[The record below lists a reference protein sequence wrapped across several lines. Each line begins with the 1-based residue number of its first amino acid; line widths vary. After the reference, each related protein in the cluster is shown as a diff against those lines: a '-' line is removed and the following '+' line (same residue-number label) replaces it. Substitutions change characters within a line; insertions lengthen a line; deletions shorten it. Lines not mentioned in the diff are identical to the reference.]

1 MASFKNYVFH
11 PLPDLGSQ
19 HRLPSLG
26 PCSIAH
32 KISPGFSKRLISPDG
47 RISPTAQSQLRA
59 AFASML
65 MRYLDRQDYLF
76 AEASTVYLQDPEGVL
91 LRPIRARLDSELA
104 PTWNN
109 FVQMLI
115 TQADSVDE
123 EVCLDDARLE
133 LGIIDEQNPI
143 RAVFVW
149 DIRNVGDD
157 AFLPNGIIFGAH
169 VDGFSVVIDLL
180 ADSALI
186 SASTIEILAAQVSVT
201 LDAIISSPN
210 SPPKTPQN
218 ALPSPLLSCA
228 PQTCDLDHEHLV
240 LEWLFDH
247 AAKRPDAIAHEIYA
261 SMDKPPRLLTYGE
274 YNRQSNILARWLVTN
289 GIHVEDKVALCS
301 LRTSHFYIIM
311 AAILKAGGCYVSID
325 PELPAERKRFIV
337 EDSGARWVFAAPE
350 DASIFGDVAIPT
362 TTDFMERLEAD
373 FNDSNI
379 CLATLSSL
387 AYLLYTSGTTG
398 NPKGCLL
405 THRGL
410 YWAMDAFCAL
420 PKPVTNPDTDK
431 RLALASTAFDVHIS
445 EIVQSWCL
453 GSRLVSAPRF
463 ELLTQLRQH
472 IISIG
477 VTHIGMVPSMIEA
490 LLESPEGLPIKYL
503 VSGGEKITD
512 SLLKKW
518 SARADLV
525 LANFYG
531 PTEATI
537 GCTSRQIGMNDRK
550 ENIGRAF
557 PSCSAYVVDRDLN
570 TVPLGCPGELV
581 ISGPLVA
588 RGYHNLPDVT
598 SKVFIDYPSPGCKA
612 YRTGDLVRMM
622 PDHSIEIMGRIDSQ
636 VKYRGVRIETEG
648 ISSILQAAGADKKLT
663 VSTFI
668 TTHPAVGAQELLV
681 SFFALGNDV
690 SVVDRR
696 SSIPSLVQTDDAKAL
711 VQTLKAAVQVQLPA
725 YMRPAY
731 ILPVE
736 FIPLSLNGKTDTKV
750 LARVFRSLDMRALL
764 GN

>member
-1 MASFKNYVFH
+1 M
-11 PLPDLGSQ
+11 
-19 HRLPSLG
+19 
-26 PCSIAH
+26 
-32 KISPGFSKRLISPDG
+32 
-47 RISPTAQSQLRA
+47 
-59 AFASML
+59 
-65 MRYLDRQDYLF
+65 
-76 AEASTVYLQDPEGVL
+76 
-91 LRPIRARLDSELA
+91 
-104 PTWNN
+104 
-109 FVQMLI
+109 
-115 TQADSVDE
+115 
-123 EVCLDDARLE
+123 
-133 LGIIDEQNPI
+133 
-143 RAVFVW
+143 
-149 DIRNVGDD
+149 
-157 AFLPNGIIFGAH
+157 
-169 VDGFSVVIDLL
+169 
-180 ADSALI
+180 
-186 SASTIEILAAQVSVT
+186 
-201 LDAIISSPN
+201 
-210 SPPKTPQN
+210 PQN

-228 PQTCDLDHEHLV
+228 PRTCDLDREHLV

-247 AAKRPDAIAHEIYA
+247 AAKRPDAIAHEIYT
-261 SMDKPPRLLTYGE
+261 SMEKPPFLLTYGE
-274 YNRQSNILARWLVTN
+274 YNRQSNILARWLVAN
-289 GIHVEDKVALCS
+289 GIHIEDKVALCS
-301 LRTSHFYIIM
+301 PRTPHFYIIM

-325 PELPAERKRFIV
+325 PELPTERKRFIV
-337 EDSGARWVFAAPE
+337 EDSGARRVFAAPE
-350 DASIFGDVAIPT
+350 DASIFGDVAVPIT
-362 TTDFMERLEAD
+362 TAFMEQLESD
-373 FNDSNI
+373 FSDSNI
-379 CLATLSSL
+379 CLATLPSL

-410 YWAMDAFCAL
+410 FWAMDAFCAL

-463 ELLTQLRQH
+463 ELLTQLRRH

-490 LLESPEGLPIKYL
+490 LLESPDGLPIKYL

-518 SARADLV
+518 SARPDLV

-537 GCTSRQIGMNDRK
+537 GCTSRQIGLNDRK

-598 SKVFIDYPSPGCKA
+598 SKVFIDYPTPGCTA

-648 ISSILQAAGADKKLT
+648 ISSILQAAGGVKKLT

-668 TTHPAVGAQELLV
+668 TTHPAVGTQELLV
-681 SFFALGNDV
+681 SFFAFGNDV
-690 SVVDRR
+690 SVVERR
-696 SSIPSLVQTDDAKAL
+696 SSIPSLVQTDEAKAL

-750 LARVFRSLDMRALL
+750 LARVLGSLDMRALL